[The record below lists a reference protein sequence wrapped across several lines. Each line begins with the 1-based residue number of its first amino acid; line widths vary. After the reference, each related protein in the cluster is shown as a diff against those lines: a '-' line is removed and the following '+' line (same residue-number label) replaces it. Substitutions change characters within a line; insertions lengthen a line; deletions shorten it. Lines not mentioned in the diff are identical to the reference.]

1 MAVFSAQWYR
11 RRVFVECVIP
21 LSDMTEGFLFCA
33 DLTKKGLSMMNQ
45 KVLRLTEGALL
56 VATATLLSLIG
67 LFRMP
72 QGGEVTLCA
81 TLPLALIGY
90 RHGVKFGLLASFVY
104 AVIQLFLG
112 LGNVSYA
119 ANIGVA
125 LVIVL
130 FDYLV
135 PYTLFGL
142 CGLFGKGIKTRKSQT
157 VSLALSLIVCTV
169 MRYVCHVVSG
179 YFVWSEWA
187 DGEWLTALCGA
198 LGVPAQSSLYFLLYS
213 LGYNSF
219 VFVDMAIA
227 LMVLVALSLVLNIS
241 GAGLPRVWRKEG

>member
-1 MAVFSAQWYR
+1 
-11 RRVFVECVIP
+11 
-21 LSDMTEGFLFCA
+21 
-33 DLTKKGLSMMNQ
+33 MNN

-67 LFRMP
+67 LFRLP

-81 TLPLALIGY
+81 TLPLVLIGY
-90 RHGVKFGLLASFVY
+90 RHGAAFGFLAAFVY
-104 AVIQLFLG
+104 SLIQLLLG

-119 ANIGVA
+119 ANVWVA
-125 LVIVL
+125 LVIIL
-130 FDYLV
+130 FDYVV

-142 CGLFGKGIKTRKSQT
+142 SGLFNKGIKTQKSQT
-157 VSLALSLIVCTV
+157 FSLGLGMVVCTV
-169 MRYVCHVVSG
+169 LRYICHVVSG

-187 DGEWLTALCGA
+187 EGEWLTSLCA
-198 LGVPAQSSLYFLLYS
+198 TLGVPTESSLYFLLYS

-227 LMVLVALSLVLNIS
+227 LAVLIALSLVLNIS